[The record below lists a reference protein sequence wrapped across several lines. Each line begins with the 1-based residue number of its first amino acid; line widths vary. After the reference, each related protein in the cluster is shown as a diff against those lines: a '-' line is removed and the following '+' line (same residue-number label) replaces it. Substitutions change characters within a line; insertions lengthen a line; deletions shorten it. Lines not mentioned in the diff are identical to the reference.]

1 MGELLASGWLA
12 AFAALWASGSSL
24 QQGMRERRAASQS
37 LLPSFATVP
46 RRPD

>member
-12 AFAALWASGSSL
+12 AFAALRASGSPL
-24 QQGMRERRAASQS
+24 QQGMRERGVASQP